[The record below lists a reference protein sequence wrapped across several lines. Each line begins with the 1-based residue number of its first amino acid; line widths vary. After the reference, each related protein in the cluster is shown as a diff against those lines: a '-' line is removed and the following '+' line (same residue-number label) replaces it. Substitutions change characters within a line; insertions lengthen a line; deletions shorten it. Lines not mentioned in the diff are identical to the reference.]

1 MEPIQINVSVNIGVT
16 TELAEF
22 LTMMLNRN
30 QGAPCPA
37 TVPEEKKEVVV
48 EAPAVINPEPA
59 EPEQPATAAE
69 PTPPASV
76 EAPPVKELT
85 EVDVREAMDKC
96 RKRIEGE
103 DYKENT
109 SSEGYKKWHRQLTSW
124 FKNTSAA
131 LGAEKPSALPDHES
145 RAAFIK
151 MCEEVTTEGDKLTT
165 QAPS

>member
-16 TELAEF
+16 PELSEF
-22 LTMMLNRN
+22 LLMITNRN

-59 EPEQPATAAE
+59 EPEQPAPFEE
-69 PTPPASV
+69 PT
-76 EAPPVKELT
+76 VKELT
-85 EVDVREAMDKC
+85 EVDVREAMDRC

-131 LGAEKPSALPDHES
+131 LGAEKPSALPDHDS

-151 MCEEVTTEGDKLTT
+151 QCEEVVATDSGLF
-165 QAPS
+165 APAHL

>member
-1 MEPIQINVSVNIGVT
+1 MEPIQINVAVNIGVT
-16 TELAEF
+16 SELAEF
-22 LTMMLNRN
+22 LSMIMNRN

-37 TVPEEKKEVVV
+37 TVPEEKKEVVD
-48 EAPAVINPEPA
+48 EAPAVINHAPA
-59 EPEQPATAAE
+59 EPERPEPFGE
-69 PTPPASV
+69 PT
-76 EAPPVKELT
+76 VKALT
-85 EVDVREAMDKC
+85 EVDVREAMDMC

-109 SSEGYKKWHRQLTSW
+109 ASEGYKKWHRQLTSW

-151 MCEEVTTEGDKLTT
+151 MCEEVTTDGDLLTT
-165 QAPS
+165 RVPF

>member
-1 MEPIQINVSVNIGVT
+1 MEPIQINVAVNIGVT
-16 TELAEF
+16 PELSEF
-22 LTMMLNRN
+22 LSMITNRN

-37 TVPEEKKEVVV
+37 TAPEEKKEVVV

-59 EPEQPATAAE
+59 PAPAEPEQPA
-69 PTPPASV
+69 PV
-76 EAPPVKELT
+76 EATPVKELT

-103 DYKENT
+103 DYKVNT

-131 LGAEKPSALPDHES
+131 LGAKKPSALPDHSS
-145 RAAFIK
+145 RAAFIE
-151 MCEEVTTEGDKLTT
+151 MCEEVTTEGDKLITNV
-165 QAPS
+165 PF

>member
-1 MEPIQINVSVNIGVT
+1 MDPIQINVAVNIGVT
-16 TELAEF
+16 PELGEF
-22 LTMMLNRN
+22 LSALLDRK
-30 QGAPCPA
+30 QVAPCPA
-37 TVPEEKKEVVV
+37 REPEEKKEVVV

-59 EPEQPATAAE
+59 EQEQPA
-69 PTPPASV
+69 PV

-124 FKNTSAA
+124 FKNASAA

-145 RAAFIK
+145 REAFIK
-151 MCEEVTTEGDKLTT
+151 MCDDVAVIDGKLTNT
-165 QAPS
+165 IPF

>member
-1 MEPIQINVSVNIGVT
+1 MEPIQINVAVNIGMSP
-16 TELAEF
+16 ELSEF
-22 LTMMLNRN
+22 LLMIMNRN

-37 TVPEEKKEVVV
+37 TVPEEKKEVVD

-59 EPEQPATAAE
+59 EPEQPASFGE
-69 PTPPASV
+69 PT
-76 EAPPVKELT
+76 VKELT
-85 EVDVREAMDKC
+85 EVDVREAMDRC

-131 LGAEKPSALPDHES
+131 LGAEKPSALPDHDS
-145 RAAFIK
+145 RAAFIE
-151 MCEEVTTEGDKLTT
+151 MCEQVTTDGDKLTT
-165 QAPS
+165 NVPF

>member
-1 MEPIQINVSVNIGVT
+1 MSVNIGL
-16 TELAEF
+16 TEELKAFLSTVLHPEAQTSTPKEQEKAEE
-22 LTMMLNRN
+22 
-30 QGAPCPA
+30 PA
-37 TVPEEKKEVVV
+37 
-48 EAPAVINPEPA
+48 AVINPEPA
-59 EPEQPATAAE
+59 EPEQPA
-69 PTPPASV
+69 PV

-145 RAAFIK
+145 REAFIK
-151 MCEEVTTEGDKLTT
+151 MCEEVTTEGDKLNVN
-165 QAPS
+165 APF

>member
-1 MEPIQINVSVNIGVT
+1 MEPIQINVAVNIGVT
-16 TELAEF
+16 PELSEF
-22 LTMMLNRN
+22 LSMILDRKQVT
-30 QGAPCPA
+30 PCRE
-37 TVPEEKKEVVV
+37 PEAKKEVVD

-59 EPEQPATAAE
+59 EPEQPA
-69 PTPPASV
+69 PV
-76 EAPPVKELT
+76 EAPTWKELT

-131 LGAEKPSALPDHES
+131 LGAEKPSALPDHDS
-145 RAAFIK
+145 RAAFIE
-151 MCEEVTTEGDKLTT
+151 MCEQVTADGDKLTT
-165 QAPS
+165 DVPF

>member
-1 MEPIQINVSVNIGVT
+1 MEPIQINVAVNIGVT
-16 TELAEF
+16 PELSEF
-22 LTMMLNRN
+22 LSMLLDRK
-30 QGAPCPA
+30 QVTPCPRE
-37 TVPEEKKEVVV
+37 PEEKKEVVV

-59 EPEQPATAAE
+59 EPEHPAPIGE
-69 PTPPASV
+69 PT
-76 EAPPVKELT
+76 VKELT
-85 EVDVREAMDKC
+85 EVDVREAMDRC

-131 LGAEKPSALPDHES
+131 LGAEKPSALPDHAS

-151 MCEEVTTEGDKLTT
+151 MCEEVTTEDGKLTT
-165 QAPS
+165 QAPY

>member
-1 MEPIQINVSVNIGVT
+1 MEPIQINVAVNIGVT
-16 TELAEF
+16 PELSEF
-22 LTMMLNRN
+22 LSMLLDRKLVT
-30 QGAPCPA
+30 PCQA
-37 TVPEEKKEVVV
+37 REPEEKKEVVV

-59 EPEQPATAAE
+59 EPEQPA
-69 PTPPASV
+69 PV
-76 EAPPVKELT
+76 EAPTWKELT
-85 EVDVREAMDKC
+85 EVDVREAMDRC

-131 LGAEKPSALPDHES
+131 LGAEKPSALPDHDS

-151 MCEEVTTEGDKLTT
+151 LCEEVTTEGDKLTT
-165 QAPS
+165 NVPY

>member
-1 MEPIQINVSVNIGVT
+1 MEPIQINVAVNIGVT
-16 TELAEF
+16 PELSEF
-22 LTMMLNRN
+22 LSMILDRKQVT
-30 QGAPCPA
+30 PCQA
-37 TVPEEKKEVVV
+37 REPEEKKEIVV
-48 EAPAVINPEPA
+48 EAPAVINHEPT
-59 EPEQPATAAE
+59 EPEQPA
-69 PTPPASV
+69 PV

-85 EVDVREAMDKC
+85 EVDVREAMDRC

-131 LGAEKPSALPDHES
+131 LGAEKPSALPDHDS
-145 RAAFIK
+145 RAAFIE
-151 MCEEVTTEGDKLTT
+151 MCEQVTADGDKLTT

>member
-1 MEPIQINVSVNIGVT
+1 MEPIQINVAVNIGVT
-16 TELAEF
+16 PELSEF
-22 LTMMLNRN
+22 LSMMLDRK
-30 QGAPCPA
+30 QVSPCQ
-37 TVPEEKKEVVV
+37 TRIPEEKKEAVV

-59 EPEQPATAAE
+59 EPEQPA
-69 PTPPASV
+69 PV

-109 SSEGYKKWHRQLTSW
+109 SSEGYKMWHRQLTSW

-131 LGAEKPSALPDHES
+131 LGAEKPSALPDHDS
-145 RAAFIK
+145 RAAFIE
-151 MCEEVTTEGDKLTT
+151 MCEQVTADGDKLTT
-165 QAPS
+165 NVPF

>member
-1 MEPIQINVSVNIGVT
+1 MEPIQINVAVNIGMSP
-16 TELAEF
+16 ELSEF
-22 LTMMLNRN
+22 LSMLLDRK
-30 QGAPCPA
+30 QVSPCQA
-37 TVPEEKKEVVV
+37 REPEEKKEVVV

-59 EPEQPATAAE
+59 EPEQPAPIGE
-69 PTPPASV
+69 PT
-76 EAPPVKELT
+76 VKELT

-131 LGAEKPSALPDHES
+131 LGAEKPSALPDHDS
-145 RAAFIK
+145 RAAFIE
-151 MCEEVTTEGDKLTT
+151 MCEDVTTEGDQLTT
-165 QAPS
+165 KAPF